1 MQSGVTEPL
10 ARTVTLP
17 ATKKDKGQPEDTFT
31 EDWNTQKLQ
40 RVCKFTLLF
49 FNQPPEYAK
58 FLWLTWLGGLTTFT
72 VQV

>member
-31 EDWNTQKLQ
+31 EDWNTQKLI
-40 RVCKFTLLF
+40 
-49 FNQPPEYAK
+49 EYANLHWS
-58 FLWLTWLGGLTTFT
+58 FSTSHQNMQNFFG
-72 VQV
+72 